1 MRVTR
6 LLFIPLF
13 FVLSVLGH
21 FTQRSHGSLSSAHKA
36 KRIPAVAGNDTLEK
50 RDNTKLLEVRIFLPH
65 ASHPL
70 IQICRSQPT
79 DTYPYTQSDW
89 ADDIA
94 RIGANSVDALALNI
108 GDDDWQLSR
117 IQDAYAAA
125 VGTNMKLF
133 ISFDYTA
140 FACDVSKTISY
151 INQFKSH
158 PNQFYYNGKVMV
170 SSYSGDC
177 LGTGGWQA
185 IQSSTNAY
193 LMPFIWGLEGS
204 FGSTWSFLDSW
215 LCWGCAWPQGDYD
228 KSTSDDQYYMSQ
240 LGSRYAT
247 TISMWIFTHFSWAN
261 KNFYLR
267 GDDWLIANRWEQLIS
282 MRDQLTFVEMVTW
295 NDYGES
301 DYFGP
306 FKGAQPDG
314 TYWAENFPHTIFYDL
329 SQYYI
334 TAFKTGSYPAITQ
347 DVIYYWARPHPYAAN
362 AYSDSLGKP
371 TGWDWATD
379 SLWALVF
386 ATSSASV
393 TLQIGGSS
401 QTFSVGAGATKLSI
415 PLDYGQI
422 TVQMV
427 RNSQT
432 VISQTDTGFT
442 YIANPSQYNYNAY
455 GNAASS
461 TATSTSS
468 TSTTATSTTA
478 AATSTSTSWQSI
490 GCIAEGTTGRA
501 LAGPSYVQD
510 GMTPA
515 ICTSLCS
522 AYDYAGM
529 EYGKECY
536 CGNSYTS
543 NGASGAIISSSS
555 CNVMCDGDSSQPCGG
570 SWVLNLW
577 GKGDSGSSSSSS
589 SFSYY
594 GCIAEGSSGRALT
607 GASYKQSGMTAEVCQ
622 NLCAD
627 YTYAATEYAEECY
640 CGNSITQNGASG
652 AIVDSSQ
659 CWVPCDGNN
668 SEICGGSWYLSV
680 YAKGTSASSWTN
692 QGCYTDSADRLLRGS
707 LTTISGLTTNACIS
721 SCSAAGYTMAA
732 TEYSYQCLCGST
744 LYHTGGAGSSTS
756 SSDCNMSCQ
765 GEFEYIHLAIIGLLP
780 TFTGDSTQQCGGSYR
795 ANLYTAP
802 GTALSRREAAP
813 TFRTLWGLLI

>member
-1 MRVTR
+1 MRVTH

-13 FVLSVLGH
+13 FALSVLPVLGR
-21 FTQRSHGSLSSAHKA
+21 FSQRSHGSLSSAHKA
-36 KRIPAVAGNDTLEK
+36 KRVAAPAGNDTLEK
-50 RDNTKLLEVRIFLPH
+50 RDSTKYIFMHH
-65 ASHPL
+65 ASCYSL
-70 IQICRSQPT
+70 IRMLEAPAPIFITNLFCIR
-79 DTYPYTQSDW
+79 YPYTQSDW

-94 RIGANSVDALALNI
+94 RIGTNSVDAIALNI

-117 IQDAYAAA
+117 ITDAYAAA

-158 PNQFYYNGKVMV
+158 PNQFYYNGQVMV

-177 LGTGGWQA
+177 LGTGGWQT
-185 IQSSTNAY
+185 IKSSTSAY

-228 KSTSDDQYYMSQ
+228 KNTSDDQYYISQ
-240 LGSRYAT
+240 LGTRYAT
-247 TISMWIFTHFSWAN
+247 TISMWIFTHYSWAD

-362 AYSDSLGKP
+362 ANADSLGKP
-371 TGWDWATD
+371 TGWDWGTD

-401 QTFSVGAGATKLSI
+401 QTFSVGAGVTKLSI

-422 TVQMV
+422 TVTMV
-427 RNSQT
+427 KNSQT
-432 VISQTDTGFT
+432 VIDQTATDFT
-442 YIANPSQYNYNAY
+442 YIASPSQYNYNAY
-455 GNAASS
+455 AGAAAASAV
-461 TATSTSS
+461 ATSTSS
-468 TSTTATSTTA
+468 TSTTASTTA
-478 AATSTSTSWQSI
+478 AAATSTNIVFQWTS
-490 GCIAEGTTGRA
+490 
-501 LAGPSYVQD
+501 
-510 GMTPA
+510 
-515 ICTSLCS
+515 
-522 AYDYAGM
+522 
-529 EYGKECY
+529 
-536 CGNSYTS
+536 
-543 NGASGAIISSSS
+543 
-555 CNVMCDGDSSQPCGG
+555 
-570 SWVLNLW
+570 
-577 GKGDSGSSSSSS
+577 
-589 SFSYY
+589 
-594 GCIAEGSSGRALT
+594 
-607 GASYKQSGMTAEVCQ
+607 
-622 NLCAD
+622 
-627 YTYAATEYAEECY
+627 
-640 CGNSITQNGASG
+640 
-652 AIVDSSQ
+652 
-659 CWVPCDGNN
+659 
-668 SEICGGSWYLSV
+668 
-680 YAKGTSASSWTN
+680 

-707 LTTISGLTTNACIS
+707 LTTINGLTTDACIS
-721 SCSAAGYTMAA
+721 SCSSAGFTMAA
-732 TEYSYQCLCGST
+732 TEYMYQCLCGNT
-744 LYHTGGAGSSTS
+744 LYTTGGAGSSTS
-756 SSDCNMSCQ
+756 SNDCNMPCQ
-765 GEFEYIHLAIIGLLP
+765 
-780 TFTGDSTQQCGGSYR
+780 GDSTETCGGSYR

-802 GTALSRREAAP
+802 GTTLSRREAAP

>member
-1 MRVTR
+1 MRVTH

-13 FVLSVLGH
+13 FALSVLPVLGRL
-21 FTQRSHGSLSSAHKA
+21 FQRSHGSLSSAHKA
-36 KRIPAVAGNDTLEK
+36 KRVPAPAGNDTLEK
-50 RDNTKLLEVRIFLPH
+50 RDNTKYIFMHH
-65 ASHPL
+65 ASRRPL
-70 IQICRSQPT
+70 IVGNR
-79 DTYPYTQSDW
+79 YPYTQSDW

-94 RIGANSVDALALNI
+94 RIGANSVDAIALNI
-108 GDDDWQLSR
+108 GNDGWQLSR
-117 IQDAYAAA
+117 ITDAYAAA

-158 PNQFYYNGKVMV
+158 PNQFYYNGQVMV

-177 LGTGGWQA
+177 LGAGGWQT
-185 IQSSTNAY
+185 IKYSTNAY

-215 LCWGCAWPQGDYD
+215 LCWGCAWPQGNYD
-228 KSTSDDQYYMSQ
+228 KSTSDDQYYAGQ
-240 LGSRYAT
+240 LGTRYAT
-247 TISMWIFTHFSWAN
+247 TISMWIFTHFSWTD

-295 NDYGES
+295 YDYGES

-314 TYWAENFPHTIFYDL
+314 TYWAESFPHTIFYDL

-362 AYSDSLGKP
+362 AYADSLGKP
-371 TGWDWATD
+371 SGWNWATD
-379 SLWALVF
+379 NLWALVF

-401 QTFSVGAGATKLSI
+401 QTFSIGAGVTKLSI
-415 PLDYGQI
+415 PLDYGKI
-422 TVQMV
+422 TVKMV
-427 RNSQT
+427 KNSQI
-432 VISQTDTGFT
+432 VIDQTPTDFT
-442 YIANPSQYNYNAY
+442 YIASPSQYNYNAY
-455 GNAASS
+455 AGAA
-461 TATSTSS
+461 TASAVATTTVTSTSS
-468 TSTTATSTTA
+468 TSTTASTTAA
-478 AATSTSTSWQSI
+478 AATSTSTSWHSI
-490 GCIAEGTTGRA
+490 GCIAEGTIGRA
-501 LAGPSYVQD
+501 LSGPSYVQD

-522 AYDYAGM
+522 NYDYAGM
-529 EYGKECY
+529 EKECY

-543 NGASGAIISSSS
+543 NGASGALIASSR

-570 SWVLNLW
+570 PWVLNLW
-577 GKGDSGSSSSSS
+577 GKGDSSSSSST
-589 SFSYY
+589 FSYY

-607 GASYKQSGMTAEVCQ
+607 GASYTQSGMTAEVCQ
-622 NLCAD
+622 SLCGN
-627 YTYAATEYAEECY
+627 YNYAATEYAKECY
-640 CGNSITQNGASG
+640 CGNSITENGASG

-668 SEICGGSWYLSV
+668 SEICGGSWHLSV
-680 YAKGTSASSWTN
+680 YAKGTSASSWIS

-707 LTTISGLTTNACIS
+707 LTAISGLTTNACIN
-721 SCSAAGYTMAA
+721 SCSSAGFTMAA
-732 TEYSYQCLCGST
+732 TEYMYQCLCGNT
-744 LYHTGGAGSSTS
+744 LYTTGGAGSSTS
-756 SSDCNMSCQ
+756 SSDCNMPCQ
-765 GEFEYIHLAIIGLLP
+765 
-780 TFTGDSTQQCGGSYR
+780 GDSTKTCGGSYR
-795 ANLYTAP
+795 ANLYIAP
-802 GTALSRREAAP
+802 GTALSKREAAP

>member
-1 MRVTR
+1 MRVTL

-13 FVLSVLGH
+13 SALSVLGH
-21 FTQRSHGSLSSAHKA
+21 FSQRSHGSLSSAHKA
-36 KRIPAVAGNDTLEK
+36 KRIPVPAGNDTLEK
-50 RDNTKLLEVRIFLPH
+50 RDNTKYIFMHH
-65 ASHPL
+65 AN
-70 IQICRSQPT
+70 CWK
-79 DTYPYTQSDW
+79 YPYTQSDW

-108 GDDDWQLSR
+108 GNDDWQLSR

-140 FACDVSKTISY
+140 FACDVSKTINY
-151 INQFKSH
+151 INQFKNH

-177 LGTGGWQA
+177 LGTGGWQT

-204 FGSTWSFLDSW
+204 FGST
-215 LCWGCAWPQGDYD
+215 CWGCAWPQGNYD
-228 KSTSDDQYYMSQ
+228 KSIGDDQYYLGQ

-247 TISMWIFTHFSWAN
+247 TISMWIFTHYSWAN

-314 TYWAENFPHTIFYDL
+314 TYWAENFPHTVFYDL
-329 SQYYI
+329 SQYYM

-362 AYSDSLGKP
+362 ANADSLGKP
-371 TGWDWATD
+371 TGWDWTTD
-379 SLWALVF
+379 NLWALVF

-401 QTFSVGAGATKLSI
+401 QTFSVGAGVTKLSI
-415 PLDYGQI
+415 PMDYGQI
-422 TVQMV
+422 TVKMV
-427 RNSQT
+427 KNSQT
-432 VISQTDTGFT
+432 VIDKTATDFT
-442 YIANPSQYNYNAY
+442 YVANPSQYNYNAY
-455 GNAASS
+455 AGAATASGT

-478 AATSTSTSWQSI
+478 AATSTSTSWHSI

-501 LAGPSYVQD
+501 LSGPSY
-510 GMTPA
+510 
-515 ICTSLCS
+515 
-522 AYDYAGM
+522 
-529 EYGKECY
+529 
-536 CGNSYTS
+536 
-543 NGASGAIISSSS
+543 
-555 CNVMCDGDSSQPCGG
+555 
-570 SWVLNLW
+570 
-577 GKGDSGSSSSSS
+577 
-589 SFSYY
+589 
-594 GCIAEGSSGRALT
+594 
-607 GASYKQSGMTAEVCQ
+607 
-622 NLCAD
+622 
-627 YTYAATEYAEECY
+627 
-640 CGNSITQNGASG
+640 
-652 AIVDSSQ
+652 
-659 CWVPCDGNN
+659 
-668 SEICGGSWYLSV
+668 
-680 YAKGTSASSWTN
+680 WTN

-721 SCSAAGYTMAA
+721 SCSAAGFTMAA
-732 TEYSYQCLCGST
+732 TEYSYQCLCGNT

-765 GEFEYIHLAIIGLLP
+765 
-780 TFTGDSTQQCGGSYR
+780 GDSTQQCGGSYR

-802 GTALSRREAAP
+802 GTALSKREAAP

>member
-1 MRVTR
+1 MRVTH

-13 FVLSVLGH
+13 SALSVLGH
-21 FTQRSHGSLSSAHKA
+21 FSQRSHGSLSSAHKA
-36 KRIPAVAGNDTLEK
+36 KRIPVPAGNDTLDK
-50 RDNTKLLEVRIFLPH
+50 RDNTKYIFMHH
-65 ASHPL
+65 ASRHPL
-70 IQICRSQPT
+70 MFFLRLIFPT
-79 DTYPYTQSDW
+79 RLYPYTQSDW

-108 GDDDWQLSR
+108 GNDDWQLSR

-140 FACDVSKTISY
+140 FACDVSKTINY
-151 INQFKSH
+151 INQFKNH

-204 FGSTWSFLDSW
+204 FGST
-215 LCWGCAWPQGDYD
+215 CWGCAWPQGNYD
-228 KSTSDDQYYMSQ
+228 KSIGDDQYYLGQ

-247 TISMWIFTHFSWAN
+247 TISMWILIILTYILSNSTHYSWAN

-314 TYWAENFPHTIFYDL
+314 TYWAENFPHTVFYDL
-329 SQYYI
+329 SQYYM

-347 DVIYYWARPHPYAAN
+347 DVIYYWARPHPYAASAN
-362 AYSDSLGKP
+362 ADSLGKP
-371 TGWDWATD
+371 TGWDWTTD
-379 SLWALVF
+379 NLWALVF

-401 QTFSVGAGATKLSI
+401 QTFSVGAGVTKLSI
-415 PLDYGQI
+415 PMDYGQI
-422 TVQMV
+422 TVKMV
-427 RNSQT
+427 KNSQT
-432 VISQTDTGFT
+432 VIDKTATDFT
-442 YIANPSQYNYNAY
+442 YVANPSQYNYNAY
-455 GNAASS
+455 AGAATASGT

-478 AATSTSTSWQSI
+478 AATSTSTSWHSI

-501 LAGPSYVQD
+501 LSGPSYW
-510 GMTPA
+510 
-515 ICTSLCS
+515 TS
-522 AYDYAGM
+522 
-529 EYGKECY
+529 
-536 CGNSYTS
+536 
-543 NGASGAIISSSS
+543 
-555 CNVMCDGDSSQPCGG
+555 
-570 SWVLNLW
+570 
-577 GKGDSGSSSSSS
+577 
-589 SFSYY
+589 
-594 GCIAEGSSGRALT
+594 
-607 GASYKQSGMTAEVCQ
+607 
-622 NLCAD
+622 
-627 YTYAATEYAEECY
+627 
-640 CGNSITQNGASG
+640 
-652 AIVDSSQ
+652 
-659 CWVPCDGNN
+659 
-668 SEICGGSWYLSV
+668 
-680 YAKGTSASSWTN
+680 

-707 LTTISGLTTNACIS
+707 LTTISGLTTNSCIS
-721 SCSAAGYTMAA
+721 SCSAAGFTMAA
-732 TEYSYQCLCGST
+732 TEYSYQCLCGNT

-765 GEFEYIHLAIIGLLP
+765 G
-780 TFTGDSTQQCGGSYR
+780 DSTQKCGGSYR

-802 GTALSRREAAP
+802 GTALSKREAAP

>member
-1 MRVTR
+1 MHVTH

-13 FVLSVLGH
+13 FALSVLGH

-36 KRIPAVAGNDTLEK
+36 KRIPAIAGNDTLEK
-50 RDNTKLLEVRIFLPH
+50 RDNTKYIFMHHVSRRLLISFLPLIFPTRLLEVRLFLPK
-65 ASHPL
+65 ASHL
-70 IQICRSQPT
+70 ADTS
-79 DTYPYTQSDW
+79 TYPYTQSDW

-94 RIGANSVDALALNI
+94 KIGANSVDAIALNI
-108 GDDDWQLSR
+108 GNDDWQLSR

-151 INQFKSH
+151 INQFTNH
-158 PNQFYYNGKVMV
+158 PNQFHYNGKVMV

-247 TISMWIFTHFSWAN
+247 TISGWIFTHYSN

-267 GDDWLIANRWEQLIS
+267 SDDWLIANRWEQLIS

-314 TYWAENFPHTIFYDL
+314 TYWAQNFPHTIFYDL
-329 SQYYI
+329 SQYYM

-362 AYSDSLGKP
+362 AYADSLGQP
-371 TGWDWATD
+371 TGWNWATD
-379 SLWALVF
+379 SLWVLVF

-415 PLDYGQI
+415 PLDYGQV

-432 VISQTDTGFT
+432 VIQQTDTSFT
-442 YIANPSQYNYNAY
+442 YVVNPAQYNFNAY
-455 GNAASS
+455 GGAATGSGS
-461 TATSTSS
+461 TVTSTSS

-478 AATSTSTSWQSI
+478 AATLDWTS
-490 GCIAEGTTGRA
+490 
-501 LAGPSYVQD
+501 
-510 GMTPA
+510 
-515 ICTSLCS
+515 
-522 AYDYAGM
+522 
-529 EYGKECY
+529 
-536 CGNSYTS
+536 
-543 NGASGAIISSSS
+543 
-555 CNVMCDGDSSQPCGG
+555 
-570 SWVLNLW
+570 
-577 GKGDSGSSSSSS
+577 
-589 SFSYY
+589 
-594 GCIAEGSSGRALT
+594 
-607 GASYKQSGMTAEVCQ
+607 
-622 NLCAD
+622 
-627 YTYAATEYAEECY
+627 
-640 CGNSITQNGASG
+640 
-652 AIVDSSQ
+652 
-659 CWVPCDGNN
+659 
-668 SEICGGSWYLSV
+668 
-680 YAKGTSASSWTN
+680 

-707 LTTISGLTTNACIS
+707 ITTISGLTTNACIS

-732 TEYSYQCLCGST
+732 TEYSYQCLCGNS
-744 LYHTGGAGSSTS
+744 LYYTGGSGSSTS

-765 GEFEYIHLAIIGLLP
+765 GEFENHL
-780 TFTGDSTQQCGGSYR
+780 TGDSTQPCGGSYR

>member
-1 MRVTR
+1 MRVTH

-13 FVLSVLGH
+13 FALSVLGH
-21 FTQRSHGSLSSAHKA
+21 FSQRSHGSLSSAHKA
-36 KRIPAVAGNDTLEK
+36 KRIPVPAGNDTLEK
-50 RDNTKLLEVRIFLPH
+50 RDNTKYIFMHHASRHPLMFFLRLIFPTRLLEIRTLKTLALRFLSPTFLSVR
-65 ASHPL
+65 
-70 IQICRSQPT
+70 R
-79 DTYPYTQSDW
+79 YPYTQSDW

-108 GDDDWQLSR
+108 GNDDWQLSR

-140 FACDVSKTISY
+140 FACDVSKTINY
-151 INQFKSH
+151 INQFKNH

-215 LCWGCAWPQGDYD
+215 LCWGCAWPQGNYD
-228 KSTSDDQYYMSQ
+228 KSISDDQYYLGQ

-247 TISMWIFTHFSWAN
+247 TISMWIFTHYSWAN

-314 TYWAENFPHTIFYDL
+314 TYWAENFPHTVFYDL
-329 SQYYI
+329 SQYYM

-362 AYSDSLGKP
+362 ANADSLGKP

-379 SLWALVF
+379 NLWALAF

-401 QTFSVGAGATKLSI
+401 QTFSVGAGVTKLSI
-415 PLDYGQI
+415 PMDYGQI
-422 TVQMV
+422 TVKMV
-427 RNSQT
+427 KNSQT
-432 VISQTDTGFT
+432 VIDKTVTDFT
-442 YIANPSQYNYNAY
+442 YVANPSQYNYNAY
-455 GNAASS
+455 AGAASKPIFHLCELFIYLIIS
-461 TATSTSS
+461 AASGTTATSTSS

-478 AATSTSTSWQSI
+478 AATSTSTSWHSI
-490 GCIAEGTTGRA
+490 
-501 LAGPSYVQD
+501 
-510 GMTPA
+510 
-515 ICTSLCS
+515 
-522 AYDYAGM
+522 
-529 EYGKECY
+529 
-536 CGNSYTS
+536 
-543 NGASGAIISSSS
+543 
-555 CNVMCDGDSSQPCGG
+555 
-570 SWVLNLW
+570 
-577 GKGDSGSSSSSS
+577 
-589 SFSYY
+589 
-594 GCIAEGSSGRALT
+594 
-607 GASYKQSGMTAEVCQ
+607 
-622 NLCAD
+622 
-627 YTYAATEYAEECY
+627 
-640 CGNSITQNGASG
+640 
-652 AIVDSSQ
+652 
-659 CWVPCDGNN
+659 
-668 SEICGGSWYLSV
+668 
-680 YAKGTSASSWTN
+680 
-692 QGCYTDSADRLLRGS
+692 GCYTDSADRLLRGS

-721 SCSAAGYTMAA
+721 SCSAAGFTMAA
-732 TEYSYQCLCGST
+732 TEYSYQCLCGNT

-765 GEFEYIHLAIIGLLP
+765 GDFI
-780 TFTGDSTQQCGGSYR
+780 GDSTQTCGGSYR

-802 GTALSRREAAP
+802 GTALSKREAAP

>member
-1 MRVTR
+1 MRVTH

-13 FVLSVLGH
+13 FALSVLGH

-36 KRIPAVAGNDTLEK
+36 KRIPAIAGNDTLEK
-50 RDNTKLLEVRIFLPH
+50 RDNTKYIFMHHASRRPLISFLRLIFSTRLLEVRVFLPK
-65 ASHPL
+65 ASHL
-70 IQICRSQPT
+70 ADRSL
-79 DTYPYTQSDW
+79 YPYTQSDW

-94 RIGANSVDALALNI
+94 RIGANSVDAIALNI

-151 INQFKSH
+151 INQFTNH

-177 LGTGGWQA
+177 LGTGGWQT

-204 FGSTWSFLDSW
+204 FGST
-215 LCWGCAWPQGDYD
+215 CWGCAWPQGDYD

-247 TISMWIFTHFSWAN
+247 TISMWIFTHYSWAN

-329 SQYYI
+329 SQYYM

-362 AYSDSLGKP
+362 AYADSLGQP

-386 ATSSASV
+386 ATSSVSV

-427 RNSQT
+427 KNSQT
-432 VISQTDTGFT
+432 VIDQTDTGFT
-442 YIANPSQYNYNAY
+442 Y
-455 GNAASS
+455 
-461 TATSTSS
+461 
-468 TSTTATSTTA
+468 
-478 AATSTSTSWQSI
+478 
-490 GCIAEGTTGRA
+490 
-501 LAGPSYVQD
+501 
-510 GMTPA
+510 
-515 ICTSLCS
+515 
-522 AYDYAGM
+522 
-529 EYGKECY
+529 
-536 CGNSYTS
+536 
-543 NGASGAIISSSS
+543 
-555 CNVMCDGDSSQPCGG
+555 
-570 SWVLNLW
+570 
-577 GKGDSGSSSSSS
+577 
-589 SFSYY
+589 
-594 GCIAEGSSGRALT
+594 
-607 GASYKQSGMTAEVCQ
+607 
-622 NLCAD
+622 
-627 YTYAATEYAEECY
+627 
-640 CGNSITQNGASG
+640 
-652 AIVDSSQ
+652 
-659 CWVPCDGNN
+659 
-668 SEICGGSWYLSV
+668 
-680 YAKGTSASSWTN
+680 WTN

-732 TEYSYQCLCGST
+732 TEYSYQCLCGNT
-744 LYHTGGAGSSTS
+744 LYYTGGAGSSTS

-765 GEFEYIHLAIIGLLP
+765 
-780 TFTGDSTQQCGGSYR
+780 GDSTQQCGGSYR

-813 TFRTLWGLLI
+813 TFRTLWGLLM